1 MKLAGVVLASLLAA
15 SLIGC
20 GDESKVTAVQ
30 PTPAAQTLEARAANA
45 VQQLTDLLLKPWRKE
60 IRALKEVEAAHAA
73 LLEQSRARF
82 VDRHRLEQ
90 DLAAPFPLVLEALQ
104 LLVPVADRMYTMD
117 QHFRTLERGFRL
129 PAGTTAPLV
138 QRLGTLFHRARDE
151 AWKLVNDGLDDLRQQ
166 KEATRFQLGL
176 AQLGHTRTEGET
188 LLKEMLTL
196 AQHVDAVRALAP
208 SMEQALKVAKQ
219 RLAALRSA
227 ADAHADALE
236 ANVRAVESALPDLQ
250 LRIEAT
256 ALLLCSRPGDAVEV
270 ERDLRQEIS
279 GLANSLR

>member
-1 MKLAGVVLASLLAA
+1 MTLAGVVLTSLLAA
-15 SLIGC
+15 SLMGC
-20 GDESKVTAVQ
+20 GADPKGTAVQ
-30 PTPAAQTLEARAANA
+30 QPPAAQALETRAANA
-45 VQQLTDLLLKPWRKE
+45 VQQLTELLLKPWRKE

-73 LLEQSRARF
+73 LLEQSRAGF
-82 VDRHRLEQ
+82 VDRKRLEQ

-104 LLVPVADRMYTMD
+104 TLVPVADRMYSMD

-138 QRLGTLFHRARDE
+138 QRMGTLFYRARDE

-176 AQLGHTRTEGET
+176 AQLGHTRAEGET

-208 SMEQALKVAKQ
+208 SMEQALKLAKQ
-219 RLAALRSA
+219 RVATLRSA
-227 ADAHADALE
+227 ANSQADALE

-250 LRIEAT
+250 QRIEAT
-256 ALLLCSRPGDAVEV
+256 ALLLCSRPGDAVQV